1 MNFKELHQQR
11 EAVIIGNVWDVASA
25 CIAEQAGYQAIG
37 TSSAAIAS
45 TKGLADGELVPF
57 DALLSIVKDIVRHTS
72 LPITVDIE
80 GGYSRNSAQI
90 VKHIIALA
98 EAGVKGVNIED
109 SVVDGERV
117 LLDPYVFSELIANI
131 KKTLNKSNINMFINV
146 RTDTFLLG
154 VNDVM
159 METKQ
164 RINLY
169 EKFGADGLFIPCI
182 EREQD
187 ISAIV
192 TRTRLPL
199 NVMCMPNLPSF
210 DRLNDLGVKRI
221 SMGNFV
227 FDHMMSVFQ
236 QTLKNIKK
244 DQSFRAVF

>member
-1 MNFKELHQQR
+1 MNFKDLHQQH

-25 CIAEQAGYQAIG
+25 CIAEQAGYQIIG
-37 TSSAAIAS
+37 TSSAAIAT
-45 TKGLADGELVPF
+45 TKGLADGELVSF
-57 DALLSIVKDIVRHTS
+57 EALLSIVKDIIRHTS
-72 LPITVDIE
+72 LPLSVDIE
-80 GGYSRNSAQI
+80 GGYSRNPAQI
-90 VKHIIALA
+90 VKHIVALA
-98 EAGVKGVNIED
+98 EAGAKGVNIED

-117 LLDPYVFSELIANI
+117 LLDPYVFSELIGDI
-131 KKTLNKSNINMFINV
+131 KKALNKGNINMFLNV

-154 VNDVM
+154 GSDAI

-169 EKFGADGLFIPCI
+169 ERSGADGIFIPCI

-192 TRTRLPL
+192 TSTRLPL

-221 SMGNFV
+221 SIGNFV
-227 FDHMMSVFQ
+227 FDQMMSGFQ
-236 QTLKNIKK
+236 QTLKNILK

>member
-11 EAVIIGNVWDVASA
+11 EVVIIGNVWDVASA

-45 TKGLADGELVPF
+45 TKGLTDGELVSF
-57 DALLSIVKDIVRHTS
+57 ATLLSIVEDIVRHTS

-80 GGYSRNSAQI
+80 GGYSRKPAQI

-117 LLDPYVFSELIANI
+117 LLNPYVFSELIVDI
-131 KKTLNKSNINMFINV
+131 KKALNKGNINMFINV

-154 VNDVM
+154 VSDVM
-159 METKQ
+159 METKK

-169 EKFGADGLFIPCI
+169 EKSGADGIFVPCI
-182 EREQD
+182 ERDQD

-192 TRTRLPL
+192 TSTHLPL

-227 FDHMMSVFQ
+227 YDQMMSVFQ
-236 QTLKNIKK
+236 KTLKSIIK